1 MIYVFGLWYKIK
13 EYFYFVVVGF
23 WFDELKGKKFGNFDL
38 KYKLIL
44 SDIKLRCFL
53 WKVRDIYIM

>member
-38 KYKLIL
+38 K
-44 SDIKLRCFL
+44 
-53 WKVRDIYIM
+53 